1 MRSVQKDD
9 LGMEYTRKV
18 DDILSVDSRER
29 MLQEFI
35 ICPFIQSI
43 CTNKDVVPVDIK
55 VSGKCHNYKLYCGKY
70 GYTKDNILYTVIE
83 TPDLCVANDW
93 SWINDNKIRND
104 YTLTVE
110 IKTVYS
116 DNEYWISPGY
126 INNQI
131 VIENSVEDITEFI
144 NSNMLSKNSDGNYF
158 YAQDEKYQKSIQKQ
172 IGIHLRGINKVIA
185 TDGVRWIFFYKNED
199 NSCCALPPID
209 LGKRLCKKARKKY
222 KHVKIDWNFE
232 DIIIKGKCLGTRLK
246 NYELLKYVIYE
257 FCDRKV
263 SNMAELVDIINKRI
277 ERFN

>member
-55 VSGKCHNYKLYCGKY
+55 VSGKCHNYELYCGKY

-158 YAQDEKYQKSIQKQ
+158 
-172 IGIHLRGINKVIA
+172 
-185 TDGVRWIFFYKNED
+185 
-199 NSCCALPPID
+199 
-209 LGKRLCKKARKKY
+209 
-222 KHVKIDWNFE
+222 
-232 DIIIKGKCLGTRLK
+232 
-246 NYELLKYVIYE
+246 
-257 FCDRKV
+257 
-263 SNMAELVDIINKRI
+263 
-277 ERFN
+277 